1 MAPGASLPMSDS
13 PEKTALH
20 YRLDDLHI
28 DVARQRVV
36 RDDGQ
41 ELDVAGL
48 SFRLL
53 HYLLT
58 QGTRVVGFDALIANI
73 WAPAVVN
80 EETVTQR
87 VRLLRQALGDD
98 GRQARYLRSVRGQGY
113 QLCSEPFV
121 EEPAAV
127 AASVPSAKH
136 RWIVIPATVLLLV
149 AAGVLYRQ
157 WPSRGPV
164 ATSPL
169 LQRAEYYAGIGQRDN
184 NERAIALY
192 RQRLQEAPDDV
203 QAQLGI
209 ARAQAARA
217 CLYNGS
223 GEDTEQALQLAQ
235 AVIARQPKLAAAHA
249 ALGYAHDCRGEVDA
263 ALAAYERAVQLD
275 PAADAS
281 RASAAYLYA
290 RQGRLRDALA
300 ANLAVRAPERVRF
313 WELQVASNLDL
324 LGYAAAAETRY
335 RRSFQLYP
343 DNVFSN
349 IAWPS
354 FLYEHARS
362 GEALAALDEAFA
374 RRTEHA
380 SLHLLATE
388 LALQRGDLTAA
399 QTAVQRARALRPQG
413 SLPRTLAWIVG
424 AEPKPAPPALVAHS
438 AALLAGL
445 AKGSDPF
452 DGVEAAMLADLAGN
466 RQAALQALQAAVTAG
481 YRNANYLQVSPLF
494 AELRKAPGFA
504 PLLQAI
510 ATAVAADRARVIA
523 SGQLPADAQAVTVAR

>member
-1 MAPGASLPMSDS
+1 MSDS
-13 PEKTALH
+13 PDSAPLH
-20 YRLDDLHI
+20 YRLDDLRI
-28 DVARQRVV
+28 DVARQRVE

-41 ELDVAGL
+41 VLDVSGL

-73 WAPAVVN
+73 WAPAIVN

-113 QLCSEPFV
+113 QLCSEPAV
-121 EEPAAV
+121 EDAAIAPAL
-127 AASVPSAKH
+127 VPSSGR
-136 RWIVIPATVLLLV
+136 RWIFIAATALLLI
-149 AAGVLYRQ
+149 AAGVAYWQ
-157 WPSRGPV
+157 WPTPEATV
-164 ATSPL
+164 ASPL
-169 LQRAEYYAGIGQRDN
+169 LQRADYYAGIGQRDN

-192 RQRLQEAPDDV
+192 RQRLQEAPDDL

-223 GEDTEQALQLAQ
+223 SEDAEQALRLAQ

-249 ALGYAHDCRGEVDA
+249 ALGYAHDCRGEIEA

-290 RQGRLRDALA
+290 RQGRLSDALA

-324 LGYAAAAETRY
+324 LGYTAAAEARY

-349 IAWPS
+349 IAWPT
-354 FLYEHARS
+354 FLYEHGRF
-362 GEALAALDEAFA
+362 GEAQAALDEAFA

-388 LALQRGDLTAA
+388 LALQRGDIPAA
-399 QTAVQRARALRPQG
+399 QTTVQRARALRPQA
-413 SLPRTLAWIVG
+413 SLPTTLAWIVG
-424 AEPKPAPPALVAHS
+424 AEPKPASAELLARS
-438 AALLAGL
+438 AALQAGL
-445 AKGSDPF
+445 AQGSDPF
-452 DGVEAAMLADLAGN
+452 DGIEAGLLADLAGD
-466 RQAALQALQAAVTAG
+466 RQAALLAMQAAVAAG
-481 YRNANYLQVSPLF
+481 YRNVGYLQVSPLF
-494 AELRKAPGFA
+494 AGLRKDAGFA
-504 PLLQAI
+504 PLLQTMEA
-510 ATAVAADRARVIA
+510 AVAADRARVIA